1 MNIGSERRLE
11 STSRLSD
18 VIGKISKGSCGN
30 LTIRVTDNLKVNSVN
45 FLNTF
50 EQAEEWEESL
60 ARASQWADKESRERT
75 KKAVEELSLSP
86 GVVEQPLTG
95 IAKAIDPSHYQGY
108 ILDLQ
113 WLEAMQ
119 YLPRFRN
126 PESFKAAVELQIRKY
141 LDRNGG
147 KDGELQE
154 LSKGLWYY
162 KFLVAYIKNGNKPIR
177 VADVTGILG

>member
-1 MNIGSERRLE
+1 MEIGSERRLE

-18 VIGKISKGSCGN
+18 IIGKISKGSCGN
-30 LTIRVTDNLKVNSVN
+30 RTIRVTDHLKANSIN

-50 EQAEEWEESL
+50 EQAEEWEDSL
-60 ARASQWADKESRERT
+60 ARASQWASKGDRERT
-75 KKAVEELSLSP
+75 KKAVEALNLTP
-86 GVVEQPLTG
+86 QEQPLG
-95 IAKAIDPSHYQGY
+95 VIDKAVDPSHYQGY

-126 PESFKAAVELQIRKY
+126 PENFKAAVELQIRKY

-162 KFLVAYIKNGNKPIR
+162 KFLVAYVKNGNKPIR